1 VLEVKSLTLE
11 KMFPN
16 GKNVSLRA
24 LFLLCLLFLPIFCW
38 NPKVSGFEKRSVDP
52 STPDWLKSARIVG
65 YEFWEDMEEGDIRER
80 VLELVSQNVN
90 VLELDIGLIH
100 LYETFFDPEL
110 FIEGT
115 ERIVEIAHQEGLFV
129 VEYIAGFELIT
140 EDAGSKENST
150 LKNHPEWIQRDL
162 DGNYAVYGSELG
174 FWVEEGDESA
184 WITPLAP
191 DWRAQYLSI
200 VADLAA
206 TGLDGIYIDV
216 PFWKTWYSDDNEWT
230 WGSFDAYTVAE
241 FTSRYGHPPPDDE
254 SEFDLNNPVF
264 IEWLQFRTDI
274 VNEFFAEVSST
285 AKGINPNIK
294 IIAEI
299 WLAQGL
305 QGLLSGADPYYLYDY
320 LDAITYEFGTDG
332 DSKAFTEDLWLYTVI
347 KNLQYRALDNDHPS
361 WILDYAIN
369 PEDSTMLAAANVMFE
384 GNFWE
389 TKGPDMDGTVDL
401 DYRSELFGWIS
412 AYDSY
417 LYGDWE
423 VVNPVAVYY
432 SPQTRDFVYS
442 LDTIHN
448 PIVDYGEG
456 VFNDQFWGTYN
467 EYIGGH
473 HSYDLFGLTAML
485 LQSHIPTKII
495 TSRDLGNLDQLG
507 VQMLILPDVAAM
519 NETEMSL
526 VEDFATEKPVIATG
540 DTSLFFHNGTKR
552 TDFGMQTLFGTSV
565 NNSTSIVV
573 NGNCTYL
580 RDRLGEDFWVD
591 IIMGRI
597 SLAEAS
603 REGFMTNIFNPTGY
617 GFKMT
622 TNAPKTVIM
631 NPYSDGNETIIRAV
645 NFDGTRKNNQFPNEQ
660 SFNLSVFDPS
670 EVLFETNESITIEYG
685 GIITFN
691 GQNLV
696 LKAEFYSPPNTIN
709 WLVIGLGA
717 SGGLI
722 LIILVFSYVFIR
734 KKKIRLFKK
743 N

>member
-1 VLEVKSLTLE
+1 MLEVKFLICGKISQNRKSNSIRATLI
-11 KMFPN
+11 
-16 GKNVSLRA
+16 
-24 LFLLCLLFLPIFCW
+24 LCLLSLSILSQSRIT
-38 NPKVSGFEKRSVDP
+38 SGIEIQSVDP

-65 YEFWEDMEEGDIRER
+65 YEFWEDMEDEEIRER

-100 LYETFFDPEL
+100 LYETFFDPE
-110 FIEGT
+110 IYIDGT

-140 EDAGSKENST
+140 EDASSKDNST

-174 FWVEEGDESA
+174 FWVEKGDESA

-191 DWRAQYLSI
+191 DWRSQYMSI

-241 FTSRYGHPPPDDE
+241 FTSRYGHPPPGDE

-264 IEWLQFRTDI
+264 VEWLQFRTD
-274 VNEFFAEVSST
+274 VVSEFFAEVSSV

-320 LDAITYEFGTDG
+320 LDAITYEFGTEG
-332 DSKAFTEDLWLYTVI
+332 DSRAFTEDLWLYTVI

-361 WILDYAIN
+361 WILDYAIDS
-369 PEDSTMLAAANVMFE
+369 EDSTMLAAANVMFE

-401 DYRSELFGWIS
+401 DYRSELFSWIS
-412 AYDSY
+412 DYDSY

-456 VFNDQFWGTYN
+456 VFNDQFWGSYN

-473 HSYDLFGLTAML
+473 HSYDLFGITAMM
-485 LQSHIPTKII
+485 LQSHIPTKVI

-519 NETEMSL
+519 NETEISL
-526 VEDFATEKPVIATG
+526 VEDFANEKPVIATG

-552 TDFGMQTLFGTSV
+552 TDFGLQTLFGTSV
-565 NNSTSIVV
+565 TDTTSIVV

-580 RDRLGEDFWVD
+580 RNRLGEDFWVD
-591 IIMGRI
+591 IIMGQNT
-597 SLAEAS
+597 LAEAL
-603 REGFMTNIFNPTGY
+603 RTDFITDIFEPTGY

-631 NPYSDGNETIIRAV
+631 NPYSDGNETIVRAV
-645 NFDGTRKNNQFPNEQ
+645 NFDGTRRNNQFPNEQ
-660 SFNLSVFDPS
+660 SFNLFVFDSS
-670 EVLFETNESITIEYG
+670 EVLLETNESITIGYG
-685 GIITFN
+685 GIITFD

-709 WLVIGLGA
+709 WITIGLVTGGVLIIIVLVI
-717 SGGLI
+717 I
-722 LIILVFSYVFIR
+722 FVYFR
-734 KKKIRLFKK
+734 KKKTRLFKK

>member
-1 VLEVKSLTLE
+1 MLEVKSLTLE

-526 VEDFATEKPVIATG
+526 VEDFANEKPVIASG
-540 DTSLFFHNGTKR
+540 NTSLFFHNGTKR
-552 TDFGMQTLFGTSV
+552 NDFGLQTLFGTSV
-565 NNSTSIVV
+565 NSSTTIVV

-580 RDRLGEDFWVD
+580 RNRPGEDFWVD
-591 IIMGRI
+591 IIMGRYT
-597 SLAEAS
+597 LAEELRTDFIS
-603 REGFMTNIFNPTGY
+603 DIFELAGY
-617 GFKMT
+617 GFAMT
-622 TNAPKTVIM
+622 TNAPKTVIL
-631 NPYSDGNETIIRAV
+631 NPYSNGNETIVRAV
-645 NFDGTRKNNQFPNEQ
+645 NFDGTRKNHQFPNEQ

-670 EVLFETNESITIEYG
+670 EVLLKTNESITISYG
-685 GIITFN
+685 GIITFD

-696 LKAEFYSPPNTIN
+696 LEAEFYSPPSTIN